1 MEIPTIMGHTS
12 AGITVNT
19 LSRYRLMAY
28 PDMETALFIK
38 AEQQYIQRK
47 YQTTLPVQP
56 TGIVVAEFMARED
69 MEATLIR
76 WMHRIISTQSSFQIS
91 IQGFGAL
98 SSRQL
103 YLRVQEQQPFQQLAN
118 AMQVVDQYIR
128 SYDCPPAKRFTH
140 PYLPLTEAVPD
151 QEFKKVVDEYAE
163 RKLDVSFEV
172 KELLLIRNSQDAETG
187 KQINLFRLQPGA
199 GK

>member
-1 MEIPTIMGHTS
+1 MEIPTIMGQVSTSITAHTL
-12 AGITVNT
+12 N
-19 LSRYRLMAY
+19 RYCLMAY
-28 PDMETALFIK
+28 PDMETELLIR

-47 YQTTLPVQP
+47 YRTAVPIEP

-76 WMHRIISTQSSFQIS
+76 WMHRIISTQSGFRVS

-103 YLRVQEQQPFQQLAN
+103 YLRVQEQQPFQQLAA

-140 PYLPLTEAVPD
+140 PCLPLTEVVPD
-151 QEFKKVVDEYAE
+151 EEFQKVVDEYAE
-163 RKLDVSFEV
+163 RKLDLSFEI
-172 KELLLIRNSQDAETG
+172 KELMLVRNRQEKETG
-187 KQINLFRLQPGA
+187 KQINLFRLQPG
-199 GK
+199 KI

>member
-1 MEIPTIMGHTS
+1 MEIPTIMGQVST
-12 AGITVNT
+12 GITAHT
-19 LSRYRLMAY
+19 LNRYCLMAY
-28 PDMETALFIK
+28 PDMETELLIR

-47 YQTTLPVQP
+47 YRTAVPIEP

-76 WMHRIISTQSSFQIS
+76 WMHRIISTQSGFRVS

-103 YLRVQEQQPFQQLAN
+103 YLRVQEQQPFQQLAA

-140 PYLPLTEAVPD
+140 PCLPLTEAVPD
-151 QEFKKVVDEYAE
+151 QEFDKVVYEYAE
-163 RKLDVSFEV
+163 KKLNLSFEV
-172 KELLLIRNSQDAETG
+172 KELLLIRTKYKNETG
-187 KQINLFRLQPGA
+187 KQINLFRLQPG
-199 GK
+199 KI

>member
-1 MEIPTIMGHTS
+1 MEIPTIMAHKS
-12 AGITVNT
+12 AGIAVNT
-19 LSRYRLMAY
+19 LNRYRLMAY
-28 PDMETALFIK
+28 PDMETELLIR

-47 YQTTLPVQP
+47 YRTAVPVQP

-76 WMHRIISTQSSFQIS
+76 WMHRIISTQPSFSIS

-103 YLRVQEQQPFQQLAN
+103 YLRVQEQEPFHQLAG

-140 PYLPLTEAVPD
+140 PCLPLTEAVPD
-151 QEFKKVVDEYAE
+151 QEFDKVVHEYAD
-163 RKLDVSFEV
+163 RKLNLTFEV
-172 KELLLIRNSQDAETG
+172 KELMLVRNRQEKETG
-187 KQINLFRLQPGA
+187 KQINLFRLQPG
-199 GK
+199 KI

>member
-12 AGITVNT
+12 TGITVNT
-19 LSRYRLMAY
+19 LNRYRLMAY
-28 PDMETALFIK
+28 PDMETELLIK

-47 YQTTLPVQP
+47 YRTAVPVQP

-76 WMHRIISTQSSFQIS
+76 WMHRIISTQQGFRVS
-91 IQGFGAL
+91 IYGFGAL
-98 SSRQL
+98 SSKQL
-103 YLRVQEQQPFQQLAN
+103 YLRVQEQQPFQQLAG

-140 PYLPLTEAVPD
+140 PCLPLTEVVPD
-151 QEFKKVVDEYAE
+151 EEFEKVVNEYAG

-172 KELLLIRNSQDAETG
+172 KELMLVRNRQEKETG
-187 KQINLFRLQPGA
+187 KQINLFRLQPGRI
-199 GK
+199 